1 MEKLCLGRNG
11 GATEAGEEA
20 GAVPSGKAGAVVAW

>member
-11 GATEAGEEA
+11 GATEAGVVL
-20 GAVPSGKAGAVVAW
+20 GGKAGAVAAW